1 MMKNKKLIVVF
12 ILIVAFLLAM
22 VTCVSASDDVGDLP
36 IIDTNPNG
44 TVENQPANNEP
55 VTNNQDNNAPVVNTN
70 NANGVGNNETLPQT
84 GVAGDTTLFVFIG
97 ICIAS
102 SIYAYVK
109 IRKYNN
115 IH

>member
-12 ILIVAFLLAM
+12 ILIVASLLAM
-22 VTCVSASDDVGDLP
+22 ATCVNASDPVENLP

-44 TVENQPANNEP
+44 TTENQPANNEP
-55 VTNNQDNNAPVVNTN
+55 VANNQDNNAPVV

-84 GVAGDTTLFVFIG
+84 GVTGDTTLFVFIG